1 MTQNL
6 SQPPAVNAPESE
18 LDLVRYLDVLV
29 ANRWLIAGIAA
40 VVMLLGA
47 TYAFLARPVYEAD
60 VLVQVEDNPNSAKS
74 LLGDVSSLFDV
85 KTDANAEIEI
95 LRSRMVVGK
104 AVDNLH
110 LYITAKPHYFPLI
123 GAWVAS
129 RAKQLS
135 EPGLFGL
142 GGYTWGTELIDVD
155 GFDVP
160 EALEGQ
166 PFKLTALGNGR
177 YRLENKSLDTPIEGV
192 VGEPLEAKQS
202 VGTIQLLV
210 NTLAAKAGAAFE
222 LQRDSRL
229 KTLEMLQDKLKI
241 SEKGKQSGIIG
252 ASLEGKNPA
261 LTAAIMNQ
269 IATEYVA
276 QNIKRKAEEA
286 ERSLVFLDG
295 LLPQLKLQLERAEM
309 KYNEMRNLRGTFDLS
324 EEGKAFLQESV
335 TTETSL
341 QELKQK
347 RAELLTRFTASHPG
361 VQAIDQQIAVMNG
374 KVGAMTRRL
383 KSLPNIEQDTVRL
396 MRDVQVDNDL
406 YVSLLNDMQQL
417 KLVKA
422 GKVGNV
428 RLVDGAA
435 VPEEPVKP
443 KKLTVTALAGVLGV
457 VLGVVAA
464 FVRNTLFGGIT
475 DPQDIEE
482 HTGLSVYATVPL
494 SDVQI
499 DLSSQL
505 TTHKRGQYLLARR
518 VPDDPSIESLR
529 SLRTALQ
536 FAMQDSGNNLV
547 VLTGPTPGV
556 GKSFVSANLAA
567 VIATG
572 GKRVLLVDADM
583 RKGYLHQYFGKDRK
597 PGLLDLLAG
606 DRSIEQVVHREVVP
620 GLDFIATGLFPHN
633 PSELLLNPR
642 MVELMDTF
650 RAQYDLVLI
659 DTPPVLAVTDTAI
672 LAARAGTVLMVTRFE
687 RSTLGEIRETI
698 KQLQHANVEVRGVVF
713 NALAPNTYRYGYG
726 SRYGRYR
733 YVQYGYTSKPSAEAE
748 AESA

>member
-295 LLPQLKLQLERAEM
+295 LLPQLKLQLERA
-309 KYNEMRNLRGTFDLS
+309 
-324 EEGKAFLQESV
+324 
-335 TTETSL
+335 
-341 QELKQK
+341 
-347 RAELLTRFTASHPG
+347 
-361 VQAIDQQIAVMNG
+361 
-374 KVGAMTRRL
+374 
-383 KSLPNIEQDTVRL
+383 
-396 MRDVQVDNDL
+396 
-406 YVSLLNDMQQL
+406 
-417 KLVKA
+417 
-422 GKVGNV
+422 
-428 RLVDGAA
+428 
-435 VPEEPVKP
+435 
-443 KKLTVTALAGVLGV
+443 
-457 VLGVVAA
+457 
-464 FVRNTLFGGIT
+464 
-475 DPQDIEE
+475 
-482 HTGLSVYATVPL
+482 
-494 SDVQI
+494 
-499 DLSSQL
+499 
-505 TTHKRGQYLLARR
+505 
-518 VPDDPSIESLR
+518 
-529 SLRTALQ
+529 
-536 FAMQDSGNNLV
+536 
-547 VLTGPTPGV
+547 
-556 GKSFVSANLAA
+556 
-567 VIATG
+567 
-572 GKRVLLVDADM
+572 
-583 RKGYLHQYFGKDRK
+583 RK
-597 PGLLDLLAG
+597 
-606 DRSIEQVVHREVVP
+606 
-620 GLDFIATGLFPHN
+620 
-633 PSELLLNPR
+633 
-642 MVELMDTF
+642 
-650 RAQYDLVLI
+650 
-659 DTPPVLAVTDTAI
+659 
-672 LAARAGTVLMVTRFE
+672 
-687 RSTLGEIRETI
+687 
-698 KQLQHANVEVRGVVF
+698 
-713 NALAPNTYRYGYG
+713 
-726 SRYGRYR
+726 
-733 YVQYGYTSKPSAEAE
+733 
-748 AESA
+748 